1 MRLLCRSGSV
11 LQKDA
16 TSNVHRTRRFYFM
29 RSIVKSIYEH
39 SCRFPEKTAIIATDR
54 TVTYKELWELIV
66 SSAALLKKN
75 GLEKGQRV
83 ILEADHT
90 VEFMALCYG
99 IHLAGGVHVPVEH
112 NAPADRVSDI
122 SREIDPSLVLTGN
135 HPLEKLGTTLE
146 ELSAAEDYEIE
157 FPSEDMLQEIL
168 FTTGTTG
175 KSKGVMITHYG
186 QMNMCQSQNAVLDY
200 SIDNMWLIP
209 TPMNHAA
216 GLRKT
221 HMSMVRGSSVLLMSG
236 FTNLKLFFDNIKNYG
251 VTSIYLPPAGV
262 HYILMLAAK
271 ELAKYDEQ
279 LDFIYSSSSALPG
292 GDKEKLIA
300 LLPSVRKFD
309 AYGGSEVGAVCYID
323 YNSVTSDTK
332 CVGKANPGVDI
343 YIVDENYNR
352 MDATAENPGIIA
364 IRSNTVTAGYWN
376 EPELTA
382 NTIKDGVIYMTDLGY
397 IENGY
402 LYLVGRRDDVI
413 NVGGLKIAPTE
424 VEDIALRHPMV
435 DECVCIPFEDRI
447 FGKVVKMLVKVN
459 EGYELKTDEL
469 SAYLAD
475 KLEAYKVP
483 KFIEA
488 IDEIP
493 RTFNGKIDRK
503 KLIND
508 KK

>member
-1 MRLLCRSGSV
+1 
-11 LQKDA
+11 
-16 TSNVHRTRRFYFM
+16 M
-29 RSIVKSIYEH
+29 RSIVKSIYNH
-39 SCRFPEKTAIIATDR
+39 SVSFPDKTAIIALDM
-54 TVTYKELWELIV
+54 TVNYDSLWKMIRGM
-66 SSAALLKKN
+66 ATLLKER

-83 ILEADHT
+83 ILEAHHT
-90 VEFMALCYG
+90 VEFLVMCYG

-112 NAPADRVSDI
+112 NAPRDRVDAI
-122 SREIDPSLVLTGN
+122 SQEIDPSMVFTGE
-135 HPLEKLGTTLE
+135 HPLEAFGVTLDA
-146 ELSAAEDYEIE
+146 LMAVPYENVE
-157 FPSEDMLQEIL
+157 FPTEDMLQEIL

-186 QMNMCQSQNAVLDY
+186 QMNMCDSQNAVLNY
-200 SIDNMWLIP
+200 SIDNVWLIP

-221 HMSMVRGSSVLLMSG
+221 HMSMARGSTVLLMNG
-236 FTNLKLFFDNIKNYG
+236 FTNLKLFFSNIRDYG

-262 HYILMLAAK
+262 HYVLMLASK
-271 ELAKYDEQ
+271 ELAKYDQQ
-279 LDFIYSSSSALPG
+279 LDFLYSSSSALPG

-300 LLPSVRKFD
+300 LLPTVRKFD

-323 YNSVTSDTK
+323 YNAVNGDTK

-343 YIVDENYNR
+343 FIVDEHYQPMEN
-352 MDATAENPGIIA
+352 ATQENPGIIA

-382 NTIKDGVIYMTDLGY
+382 NTIRDGVIYMTDLGY

-424 VEDIALRHPMV
+424 VEDVALRHPMV
-435 DECVCIPFEDRI
+435 NECVCIPYEDRVY
-447 FGKVVKMLVKVN
+447 GRVVKMFVKVN
-459 EGYELKTDEL
+459 DGYELKVDEL
-469 SAYLAD
+469 TAYLEE

-483 KFIEA
+483 KYIES

-503 KLIND
+503 KLIAAQ
-508 KK
+508 

>member
-1 MRLLCRSGSV
+1 
-11 LQKDA
+11 
-16 TSNVHRTRRFYFM
+16 M

-39 SCRFPEKTAIIATDR
+39 AQTFPEKKALIATDC
-54 TVTYKELWELIV
+54 TLDYGTLWRMV
-66 SSAALLKKN
+66 SAMAKLLKDK

-90 VEFMALCYG
+90 AEFIVMCYG

-112 NAPADRVSDI
+112 NAPAQRVE
-122 SREIDPSLVLTGN
+122 EIAAEIQPSMIFTGE
-135 HPLEKLGTTLE
+135 HPLEPFNVSLE
-146 ELSAAEDYEIE
+146 GLLEISAEEPE
-157 FPSEDMLQEIL
+157 FPTEDMLQEIL

-200 SIDNMWLIP
+200 SIDNVWLIP

-221 HMSMVRGSSVLLMSG
+221 HMSMVRGSTTLLMNG
-236 FTNLKLFFDNIKNYG
+236 FTNLKLFFQNMREHH

-262 HYILMLAAK
+262 HYVLMLAAK

-279 LDFIYSSSSALPG
+279 LDFLYSSSSALPG
-292 GDKEKLIA
+292 GDKEKLIN
-300 LLPSVRKFD
+300 LLPNVRKFD

-323 YNSVTSDTK
+323 YNAVRDNTK

-343 YIVDENYNR
+343 YIVDEHYNR
-352 MDATAENPGIIA
+352 MDNATAENPGIIA

-382 NTIKDGVIYMTDLGY
+382 NTIQDGVIYMTDLGY

-424 VEDIALRHPMV
+424 VEDVAMRHPMV
-435 DECVCIPFEDRI
+435 DECVCIPFEDRVY
-447 FGKVVKMLVKVN
+447 GRVVKMLVKVN
-459 EGYELKTDEL
+459 EGYEFDAAALVT
-469 SAYLAD
+469 YLED

-483 KFIEA
+483 KYIVQT
-488 IDEIP
+488 DEIP

-503 KLIND
+503 KIIAEQ
-508 KK
+508 K

>member
-1 MRLLCRSGSV
+1 
-11 LQKDA
+11 
-16 TSNVHRTRRFYFM
+16 M
-29 RSIVKSIYEH
+29 RSIVKSIYNH
-39 SCRFPEKTAIIATDR
+39 SVSFPDKTAIIALDM
-54 TVTYKELWELIV
+54 TVNYDSLWKMIRGM
-66 SSAALLKKN
+66 AALLKER

-83 ILEADHT
+83 ILEAHHT
-90 VEFMALCYG
+90 VEFLVMCYG

-112 NAPADRVSDI
+112 NAPRDRVDAI
-122 SREIDPSLVLTGN
+122 SQEIDPSMVFTGE
-135 HPLEKLGTTLE
+135 HPLEAFGVTLDA
-146 ELSAAEDYEIE
+146 LMAVPYENVE
-157 FPSEDMLQEIL
+157 FPTEDMLQEIL

-186 QMNMCQSQNAVLDY
+186 QMNMCDSQNAVLNY
-200 SIDNMWLIP
+200 SIDNVWLIP

-221 HMSMVRGSSVLLMSG
+221 HMSMARGSTVLLMNG
-236 FTNLKLFFDNIKNYG
+236 FTNLKLFFSNIRDYG

-262 HYILMLAAK
+262 HYVLMLASK
-271 ELAKYDEQ
+271 ELAKYDQQ
-279 LDFIYSSSSALPG
+279 LDFLYSSSSALPG

-300 LLPSVRKFD
+300 LLPTVRKFD

-323 YNSVTSDTK
+323 YNAVNGDTK

-343 YIVDENYNR
+343 FIVDEHYRPMEN
-352 MDATAENPGIIA
+352 ATQENPGIIA

-382 NTIKDGVIYMTDLGY
+382 NTIRDGVIYMTDLGY

-424 VEDIALRHPMV
+424 VEDVALRHPMV
-435 DECVCIPFEDRI
+435 NECVCIPYEDRVY
-447 FGKVVKMLVKVN
+447 GRVVKMFVKVN
-459 EGYELKTDEL
+459 DGYELKVDEL
-469 SAYLAD
+469 TAYLEE

-483 KFIEA
+483 KYIES

-503 KLIND
+503 KLIAAQ
-508 KK
+508 